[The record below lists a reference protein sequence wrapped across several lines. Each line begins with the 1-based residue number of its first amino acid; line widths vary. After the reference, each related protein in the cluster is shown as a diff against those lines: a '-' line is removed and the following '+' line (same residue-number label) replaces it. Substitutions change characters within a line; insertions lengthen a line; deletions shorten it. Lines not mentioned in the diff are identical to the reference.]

1 MEIVFYR
8 YANKTH
14 FHKKGCAASL
24 ILKARVFGSRK
35 WPIRLEKDVLY
46 RFLFFFFFSTQFFL
60 PQYGCEKDVLYRFI
74 FLNLV

>member
-8 YANKTH
+8 HANKTH

-46 RFLFFFFFSTQFFL
+46 RFLFFFFPLNFFCL
-60 PQYGCEKDVLYRFI
+60 NMDVKRLYYTDLF
-74 FLNLV
+74 F